1 MNVVP
6 DRFRYYIPLTVLW
19 PTGFNG
25 WVPCPKLIAACF
37 RLGMMIFVSILRS
50 SNQMPPPPPSQS
62 SIKSEKSAIFGEV
75 ALIIKCWNIF
85 DYHWC
90 FFHIMATAAGLK
102 EANISVFLRKK
113 NWFYSSSTTYLYT
126 DICSLH
132 HIQNLRVL
140 YFSLQQPAELPEWNA
155 WAIIIYPSKCL
166 FTRLE
171 KSLGISLLF
180 LKYIVVT
187 VKKPIYK
194 KSIIK

>member
-50 SNQMPPPPPSQS
+50 SNQMPPPPPPSQS

-102 EANISVFLRKK
+102 EANISVFLKK
-113 NWFYSSSTTYLYT
+113 RIDFIALQLHICAQIFVDCTMFKILEYCTSPCSSQLNCLSEMRGPSSSTQVSAYLPDWKNHLEFHY
-126 DICSLH
+126 
-132 HIQNLRVL
+132 
-140 YFSLQQPAELPEWNA
+140 YF
-155 WAIIIYPSKCL
+155 
-166 FTRLE
+166 
-171 KSLGISLLF
+171 
-180 LKYIVVT
+180 
-187 VKKPIYK
+187 
-194 KSIIK
+194 

>member
-1 MNVVP
+1 MPKTHCRLFQIGDDDIREHSTIIEPNASSSSFSEFYKIWKKCHFWRSCI
-6 DRFRYYIPLTVLW
+6 DYQMLKYIWLSL
-19 PTGFNG
+19 
-25 WVPCPKLIAACF
+25 
-37 RLGMMIFVSILRS
+37 
-50 SNQMPPPPPSQS
+50 
-62 SIKSEKSAIFGEV
+62 
-75 ALIIKCWNIF
+75 
-85 DYHWC
+85 
-90 FFHIMATAAGLK
+90 ATAAGLK

-180 LKYIVVT
+180 LKCIVVT
-187 VKKPIYK
+187 VKKTIYK
-194 KSIIK
+194 KLIIK